1 MPRCPTAR
9 SWPRG
14 ARVLIAAALLLV
26 ALSCERP
33 GANPASLRDSNVVL
47 ITIDTLR
54 ARNLGVYGY
63 ERDTS
68 PHIDRLAQQGALFLD
83 AFAPSSWT
91 LPSLGSL
98 LSSRN
103 PHRHG
108 AAIVR
113 LTGKPA
119 VTAMATDFP
128 VLAEVLERSGYSS
141 AVFFESAYPL
151 DQIGITRGFERIE
164 KRPSTRSA
172 EIRSWMEERGEEPFF
187 LWLHYLK
194 PHTPYVPS
202 PESDR
207 LFIEESVDSHRS
219 LAEYWNHEECRKR
232 YEEAS
237 PDVER
242 IRLGFYDESIRD
254 SDLRVGETLAALRE
268 LGMEENTLVV
278 LTSDHGEEFFEH
290 GGCDHGK
297 TLYDEVLHVPLVLRH
312 PAGIASGLRISG
324 QVRLIDVAP
333 TILALLDLETPEGF
347 AGRSLV
353 PQLRGAAEDLPVFA
367 GFLANGEPAVAL
379 RMDGLKYVHHPRRRR
394 YALYDLRND
403 PAEQVNLIESGHHP
417 KLREFRDLTRA
428 WLAEADAAPRVP
440 VSIDD
445 ETRQRLEALGYSL
458 E

>member
-1 MPRCPTAR
+1 
-9 SWPRG
+9 
-14 ARVLIAAALLLV
+14 
-26 ALSCERP
+26 
-33 GANPASLRDSNVVL
+33 VL

-54 ARNLGVYGY
+54 ARNLGAYGY
-63 ERDTS
+63 ERNTS
-68 PHIDRLAQQGALFLD
+68 PHIDRLAQQGVLFLD

-103 PHRHG
+103 PQRHG
-108 AAIVR
+108 AGIVR
-113 LTGKPA
+113 LTGKPT
-119 VTAMATDFP
+119 VTAMATDLP
-128 VLAEVLERSGYSS
+128 VLAEVLGGAGYTS

-151 DQIGITRGFERIE
+151 DQIGITRGFDRIE

-172 EIRSWMEERGEEPFF
+172 EIRSWMEERGQAPFF

-207 LFIEESVDSHRS
+207 LFTEESVDSHRS
-219 LAEYWNHEECRKR
+219 LTEYWNRKECRKR

-237 PDVER
+237 PEVER

-268 LGMEENTLVV
+268 LGLEENTLVV

-290 GGCDHGK
+290 GGCDHGE

-312 PAGIASGLRISG
+312 PAGIASGVRIPG

-333 TILALLDLETPEGF
+333 TILALLDLEIPEGF
-347 AGRSLV
+347 AGRSLT
-353 PQLRGAAEDLPVFA
+353 PQLSGEAEDRPVFA

-379 RMDGLKYVHHPRRRR
+379 RMDGFKYMHHPRRLR
-394 YALYDLRND
+394 YALYDLKTD
-403 PAEQVNLIESGHHP
+403 PEEQINLIGSGHHP
-417 KLREFRDLTRA
+417 KLREFRELTRA
-428 WLAEADAAPRVP
+428 WLTEDDAAPSVP